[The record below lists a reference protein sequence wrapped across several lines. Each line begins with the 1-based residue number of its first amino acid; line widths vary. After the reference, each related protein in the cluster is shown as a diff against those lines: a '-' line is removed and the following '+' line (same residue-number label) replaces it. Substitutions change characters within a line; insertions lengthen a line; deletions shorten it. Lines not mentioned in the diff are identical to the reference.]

1 MYDNRVNLVVHS
13 TEGNLVNALDN
24 ANPSRLLLHAIQN
37 HPSVATQ
44 NISKELRLY
53 LGTMKQEDSQHKVFL
68 FQDGVAYSHSFIP
81 QLDQLFHITSG
92 DPSRGSIALDT
103 DSAPPEGTLVQVR
116 LMYLTQSATHQTCPA
131 LFCRPDVPFTSVSK
145 P

>member
-1 MYDNRVNLVVHS
+1 MPS

-53 LGTMKQEDSQHKVFL
+53 LGTLKQEDSQHKVFL
-68 FQDGVAYSHSFIP
+68 YQMVLYA
-81 QLDQLFHITSG
+81 
-92 DPSRGSIALDT
+92 
-103 DSAPPEGTLVQVR
+103 V
-116 LMYLTQSATHQTCPA
+116 TH
-131 LFCRPDVPFTSVSK
+131 
-145 P
+145 